1 MPSPFLKRL
10 EDNLAP
16 IYGKGMAPFVL
27 RRTLRRLAKDEA
39 TVGLEELKAI
49 LVDLERDSL
58 ARIYGASAPVL
69 AAEITK
75 HVHRGSVVD
84 VETVRKLHRTDAVD
98 RARELI

>member
-10 EDNLAP
+10 EENLAP

-27 RRTLRRLAKDEA
+27 RRALRRIAKDEE
-39 TVGLEELKAI
+39 TVGLDELKTI
-49 LVDLERDSL
+49 LGDLERDSL
-58 ARIYGASAPVL
+58 ARIYGANAGLL

-84 VETVRKLHRTDAVD
+84 VDTVRRLQRADAVG

>member
-10 EDNLAP
+10 EENLAP

-27 RRTLRRLAKDEA
+27 RRSLRRLEKAEEA
-39 TVGLEELKAI
+39 VGLEELKGI
-49 LVDLERDSL
+49 LADLERDSL
-58 ARIYGASAPVL
+58 ARIYGANAPLL
-69 AAEITK
+69 AAEIAR

-84 VETVRKLHRTDAVD
+84 VETVRKLQRTDAVD